1 MYKGGSEELPRKIGI
16 WLLTRACY
24 VTEVVKV
31 KKCDYFWYVRESYW
45 RSKFKDCSKYAWLGF
60 RVIGEH
66 CLTVFNNDLKIEK
79 YDHNLQALLT
89 DCECNVNSGHYLKIS
104 NKEFFEVYKQ
114 LRKNS

>member
-1 MYKGGSEELPRKIGI
+1 MTIDPLVICDGSCESE
-16 WLLTRACY
+16 
-24 VTEVVKV
+24 
-31 KKCDYFWYVRESYW
+31 KCDYFWYVPEYQWKR
-45 RSKFKDCSKYAWLGF
+45 KFKDCSKYAWLGF

-79 YDHNLQALLT
+79 YALLT
-89 DCECNVNSGHYLKIS
+89 YCECNVNSGHYLKIS

>member
-1 MYKGGSEELPRKIGI
+1 MAIDPLVICDGSCESE
-16 WLLTRACY
+16 
-24 VTEVVKV
+24 
-31 KKCDYFWYVRESYW
+31 KCDYFWYVPEYQWTR
-45 RSKFKDCSKYAWLGF
+45 KFKNCNKYAWLGF

-66 CLTVFNNDLKIEK
+66 CLTVFYNDLKIEK

-89 DCECNVNSGHYLKIS
+89 DCECNVNSGQYLKIS